1 MNDLILL
8 SALFIIIVLL
18 VSVLWFSKDGND
30 SSDKIKYSISSNDEQ
45 GFLISNKPLIEKK
58 EQPPPPEFAIPK
70 EQTNVEYWGLEE
82 SLLFVFEKQSN
93 VKKHFLYLNIVNE
106 SYKLRENKVLRELC
120 KLMSERHIS
129 EFSSFKDSLMAEHG
143 RLPRVPTFQHYAT
156 ILTEDGDFEKAIQV
170 CETAIAF
177 NLKDGTKLD
186 YQGRIAR
193 IESKMIK
200 SSNQRK

>member
-1 MNDLILL
+1 MNDIILL
-8 SALFIIIVLL
+8 SALSIFFVLL
-18 VSVLWFSKDGND
+18 VSALWFSKDGNN
-30 SSDKIKYSISSNDEQ
+30 SSDNIKHSISSQDEQ
-45 GFLISNKPLIEKK
+45 VFLASNKPLIQKK
-58 EQPPPPEFAIPK
+58 EQPPPPEFEIPK
-70 EQTNVEYWGLEE
+70 EQTNIEYWTLEE
-82 SLLFVFEKQSN
+82 SLLFVFEKQPT
-93 VKKHFLYLNIVNE
+93 VDKHFLYLSIVNQ

-120 KLMSERHIS
+120 KLISERHIS
-129 EFSSFKDSLMAEHG
+129 EFPLFKDSLMFEFG

-170 CETAIAF
+170 CKTAIAF